1 MREERSKYK
10 IAQIAIPLV
19 FTFVSSVI
27 LFKMDVNQ
35 REQRLIEDRRREEIK
50 TITQRIRVLEEK
62 KTPYE
67 YVDKENEKQDVR
79 SHQLDERINKKLDY
93 LIERVDKI
101 K

>member
-1 MREERSKYK
+1 MEKRNRG
-10 IAQIAIPLV
+10 INVIQIAIPLV
-19 FTFVSSVI
+19 FTFISSVI

-35 REQRLIEDRRREEIK
+35 REERLREDRRREEIK